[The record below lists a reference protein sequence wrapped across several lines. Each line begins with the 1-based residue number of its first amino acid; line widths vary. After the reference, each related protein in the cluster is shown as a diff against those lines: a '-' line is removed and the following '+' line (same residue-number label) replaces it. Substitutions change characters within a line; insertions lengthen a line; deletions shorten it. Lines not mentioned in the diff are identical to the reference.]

1 MQNRQRRPRD
11 DSQRRDQRR
20 GQGVSGGAIRSFNQ
34 DLPVEEA
41 IKQTADKL
49 SAAPEANINDIT
61 AYIKYVSRTMAN
73 KSQQLAR
80 KVAQTEDLR

>member
-1 MQNRQRRPRD
+1 MLNRQRRPRD
-11 DSQRRDQRR
+11 DSQRR
-20 GQGVSGGAIRSFNQ
+20 GVSGGAIRNFNQ

-61 AYIKYVSRTMAN
+61 AYIKYLSRTMAN
-73 KSQQLAR
+73 KKGQLAG